1 MSRFENIIKHIVTV
15 IAVVTGIAAC
25 MFFLQD
31 LLPPETRR
39 SDGAF
44 GYYTLLVSDSVASVL
59 AGVLTAWLVHFA
71 CGIAW
76 LLGWATSGNGFT
88 HCPDPARAWTRP
100 GRPDHAPGVR

>member
-1 MSRFENIIKHIVTV
+1 MSRFENIIKHIITI
-15 IAVVTGIAAC
+15 IAVATGIAAC

-59 AGVLTAWLVHFA
+59 AGVLTAWLVHFCLWDCLA
-71 CGIAW
+71 AW
-76 LLGWATSGNGFT
+76 LGNLWQWIHAMPRSGKGL
-88 HCPDPARAWTRP
+88 DKARQA
-100 GRPDHAPGVR
+100 